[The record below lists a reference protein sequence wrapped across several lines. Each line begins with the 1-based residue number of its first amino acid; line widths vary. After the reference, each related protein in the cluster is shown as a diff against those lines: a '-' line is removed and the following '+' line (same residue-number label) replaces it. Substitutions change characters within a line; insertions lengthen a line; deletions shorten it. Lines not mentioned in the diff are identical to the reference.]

1 MSELA
6 SESSTRTDRRD
17 TVVLGAMFF
26 GTTIDEATSFDLL
39 DRYVDAGGVWIDTA
53 DCYSFWTSDTGFGG
67 QSEEVLGRWLAARPG
82 VRDRV
87 RIATKVGC
95 ECLTPRSW
103 PEASEGLAP
112 DVIHKVAR
120 QSLER
125 MRTDRLDLF
134 FSHRDDDDVEQAETV
149 QAFGELV
156 ADGIVRRLGNSNSA
170 LWRTERA
177 RGVAAAR
184 GLAGPTVLQ
193 QRYTYLQPRPLAL
206 AHEQNHRF
214 GWLTDE
220 MLDYAVHDP
229 SVDLWAYSPL
239 MTGAYDRPDRPI
251 MDAFR
256 HEGTDRRLAALASV
270 AGELGVTRSAVVLAW
285 MTGGTPAVHPILGVS
300 TPEQLDIG
308 LAGARLELPAA
319 LRQRLDDAW

>member
-1 MSELA
+1 MTGTL
-6 SESSTRTDRRD
+6 D

-26 GTTIDEATSFDLL
+26 GTTIDEPTSFDLL

-53 DCYSFWTSDTGFGG
+53 DCYAFWTSDTGFGG
-67 QSEEVLGRWLAARPG
+67 QSEELLGRWLTARPG

-112 DVIHKVAR
+112 EVIHKVAR
-120 QSLER
+120 QSLAR

-134 FSHRDDDDVEQAETV
+134 FSHRDDDAADQADTV

-156 ADGIVRRLGNSNSA
+156 ADGLVHRLGNSNSA

-177 RGVAAAR
+177 RGIAAAR

-193 QRYTYLQPRPLAL
+193 QRHSYLQPRPLARGGDS
-206 AHEQNHRF
+206 NHRF
-214 GWLTDE
+214 GLLTDE
-220 MLDYAVHDP
+220 HLDYADRDP

-239 MTGAYDRPDRPI
+239 LTGSYERADRPFAPEY
-251 MDAFR
+251 A
-256 HEGTDRRLAALASV
+256 HEGTDRRLAALAAV
-270 AGELGVTRSAVVLAW
+270 ADELGVTRSEVVLAW
-285 MTGGTPAVHPILGVS
+285 MTGGTPLVRPILGVS
-300 TPEQLDIG
+300 TAAQLETG
-308 LAGARLELPAA
+308 LSGVRRVLPVE